1 MTSDANSVCRHPDR
15 QNTDIARK
23 EARHAFLL
31 ARTEQRLNGGRLA
44 AACRLAVLAVR
55 EFEGSFDAHLLL
67 GRCRRSLRDFI
78 GAQQS
83 FDQAIALAPT
93 NPAGW
98 TERSKTSLRL
108 GKLREAL
115 ADSLQATNRDPDSAS
130 AWSTLG
136 RTLGKLGQY
145 QEARRAYARAV
156 KLEPDGA
163 FTKGRLLQ
171 QQILACD
178 WEGMDGLIAG
188 IEQDLAAGK
197 LSARPFVWQA
207 VAESASSLLQCST
220 LFAHPPQPQIARS
233 CGPRT
238 DKRIRIGYLSG
249 ELRNHSIS
257 FLRVGIFENHDKSR
271 FEVTAFDNGWD
282 DGGAVRARINKA
294 MDRIVSIRDLSDDA
308 AAATIA
314 QAGIDILVDL
324 NGYNGASR
332 NGVMARRPA
341 PVQMTF
347 PGYPGTLGADYIDYM
362 LGDAMVIPPQHRS
375 HYREAI
381 ALMPYSYQANDR
393 TKTISDRT
401 FTRAELGL
409 PEAGF
414 VFCCFNNLYKIMPRM
429 FDAWARILHAVPGS
443 VLWLLHDNS
452 FAESNLRKA
461 AAARG
466 IDPDRLVFA
475 PRMPLADHLA
485 RHRAAGLFL
494 DTLPC
499 NAHTT
504 ASDALWA
511 GLPVLTL
518 PGNTFS
524 GRVAASLLHA
534 VDTPGLVATTLQDYE
549 ALAIKLATDP
559 DLLDSVRH
567 RLEGNRLS
575 TPLFDTALY
584 TRHLEVAY
592 ETMHARRVSGLP
604 PVTFAVPADPF
615 GEPIMYFDRDNVAS
629 PQ

>member
-1 MTSDANSVCRHPDR
+1 
-15 QNTDIARK
+15 
-23 EARHAFLL
+23 
-31 ARTEQRLNGGRLA
+31 
-44 AACRLAVLAVR
+44 
-55 EFEGSFDAHLLL
+55 
-67 GRCRRSLRDFI
+67 
-78 GAQQS
+78 
-83 FDQAIALAPT
+83 
-93 NPAGW
+93 
-98 TERSKTSLRL
+98 
-108 GKLREAL
+108 
-115 ADSLQATNRDPDSAS
+115 
-130 AWSTLG
+130 
-136 RTLGKLGQY
+136 
-145 QEARRAYARAV
+145 
-156 KLEPDGA
+156 
-163 FTKGRLLQ
+163 
-171 QQILACD
+171 
-178 WEGMDGLIAG
+178 MDGLIAG